1 MPMDWFPL
9 VPPGLDQFET
19 MAEAAFQSLPER
31 FRDLTGDVVFAIA
44 DFPDDDMLAEL
55 GLDSPFDLLGLFE
68 GAGLTEIG
76 DTPPTGTMPNRVF
89 LFRRPILDFWAEE
102 ELETLGDIITHVLIH
117 EIGHHFGLS
126 DDDMEAIETEAAR
139 EEE

>member
-1 MPMDWFPL
+1 MAQNWFAL
-9 VPPGLDQFET
+9 APPSLDAFEDLART
-19 MAEAAFQSLPER
+19 AFEALPVT

-44 DFPDDDMLAEL
+44 DFPQDDMLDEL
-55 GLDSPFDLLGLFE
+55 GLESEFELLGLFE

-76 DTPPTGTMPNRVF
+76 DTPQTGTLPNRVY

-102 ELETLGDIITHVLIH
+102 ETETLGDIVTHVLVH

-126 DDDMEAIETEAAR
+126 DADMEALEAAAAK
-139 EEE
+139 EED